1 MPIIRL
7 IVAVGVDISTLAA
20 DIHAI
25 KGVGIKDIGLSRE
38 GSIDTGS
45 GSGGR
50 GKTTFFYSGF
60 WGGDASLTHV
70 FAAALLISGLALFI
84 GLVKQHLGDTLIGID
99 FRR

>member
-7 IVAVGVDISTLAA
+7 IVAVGVEISTLAA

-50 GKTTFFYSGF
+50 GKDYFFLLRL
-60 WGGDASLTHV
+60 WGDASLTHV

>member
-7 IVAVGVDISTLAA
+7 IVAVGVEISTLAA

-50 GKTTFFYSGF
+50 GKDYFFLLRLL
-60 WGGDASLTHV
+60 GG
-70 FAAALLISGLALFI
+70 
-84 GLVKQHLGDTLIGID
+84 
-99 FRR
+99 

>member
-7 IVAVGVDISTLAA
+7 IVAVGVEISTLAA

-50 GKTTFFYSGF
+50 GKTTFSYSGF

>member
-1 MPIIRL
+1 VPIIRL
-7 IVAVGVDISTLAA
+7 IVAVGVEISTLAA

-50 GKTTFFYSGF
+50 GKDYFFLLRL
-60 WGGDASLTHV
+60 WGG
-70 FAAALLISGLALFI
+70 
-84 GLVKQHLGDTLIGID
+84 
-99 FRR
+99 